1 VTVPMLVP
9 MLQPLGVDLVWFGV
23 IIVVLVELALITPP
37 VGMNLFILQG
47 VSSSAGASTASGT
60 IKEIYLGVLPFLIAL
75 LAILV
80 LVILVPGVALWL
92 PNSAFAR

>member
-1 VTVPMLVP
+1 

-47 VSSSAGASTASGT
+47 ISSTSAAPGGGT
-60 IKEIYLGVLPFLIAL
+60 IKEVYVGVLPFLVAL
-75 LAILV
+75 FAMLV
-80 LVILVPGVALWL
+80 LVILVPEVALWL
-92 PNSAFAR
+92 PNSAFAK

>member
-1 VTVPMLVP
+1 MLVP
-9 MLQPLGVDLVWFGV
+9 LLQPLGVDLVWFGV

-47 VSSSAGASTASGT
+47 VSSASGGTGSGT
-60 IKEIYLGVLPFLIAL
+60 IKEIYLGVLPFLLAL

-80 LVILVPGVALWL
+80 LVILVPEVALWL